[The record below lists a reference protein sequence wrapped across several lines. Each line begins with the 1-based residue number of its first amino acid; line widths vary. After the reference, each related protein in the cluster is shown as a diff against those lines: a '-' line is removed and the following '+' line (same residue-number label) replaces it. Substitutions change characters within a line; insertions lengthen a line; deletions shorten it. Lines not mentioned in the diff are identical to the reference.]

1 MALHVSFWGF
11 GKRENS
17 TIIPDTPA
25 LRTYNDLQ
33 LKGNCSIVNPSLKIN
48 EPVTENVHVWNYC
61 YIAEFRRYYYVTDW
75 VWDSGIWIAA
85 LQVDVLASF
94 KLEIGFQSFYILRS
108 YQDSSGNYLYNGDII
123 DTTYPCTA
131 GAPTYLHTTDN
142 NPFSGFYQLRA
153 GVYIVGLINQSAA
166 GVSYYCFDNTSYLE
180 FCSKLFNYSTGWV
193 NIDPTEISEDLQKA
207 LINPFQY
214 VVSSLYL
221 PMPYSWFA
229 DYGAGTLTNT
239 VKFGWWSLTLS
250 GYNARVLPKGVLYQI
265 DKTLTIPKHPEA
277 ASRGNYLNL
286 NPYSIYTL
294 RYYPFGVFDLDSE
307 AISNY
312 STLNLHVDV
321 DVCTG
326 KAILTVSVGNVNT
339 PIRVIEGNISVP
351 IPTVSVNVDYMN
363 LGSRSTLVAAG
374 ATALSQMGTGESGS
388 WFQNVRNNAREL
400 LHNISQGNWSEIK
413 NDAVEVFSNIAS
425 AAIAAKATAEITGQ
439 QGTYTLADTQKLTI
453 SGRFLPLAPDDFS
466 HRGRPL
472 CQTRMINTL
481 QGFIQCADADVY
493 IACTE
498 REKAAIKAYLE
509 SGFFYFE

>member
-17 TIIPDTPA
+17 TVYPTTTP
-25 LRTYNDLQ
+25 LKTYDDLQ
-33 LKGNCSIVNPSLKIN
+33 LKGNCSLVNPSLRIN
-48 EPVTENVHVWNYC
+48 EPVTLNVHAWNYC
-61 YIAEFRRYYYVTDW
+61 YIAEFHRYYYVTDW

-94 KLEIGFQSFYILRS
+94 KTEIGFQSFYILRS
-108 YQDSSGNYLYNGDII
+108 YQDTAGNFVYDGNII

-131 GAPTYLHTTDN
+131 AAPTYLHSSVN
-142 NPFSGFYQLRA
+142 NPFAGFYQVNG
-153 GVYIVGLINQSAA
+153 GVYIVGVINQDAA
-166 GVSYYCFDNTSYLE
+166 GVSYYCFDNTGFND
-180 FCSKLFNYSTGWV
+180 FCSKLFNYSTGWL
-193 NIDPTEISEDLQKA
+193 NIDPTEISADLQKA

-214 VVSSLYL
+214 VVSAFYI
-221 PMPYSWFA
+221 PMPYSWFT
-229 DYGAGTLTNT
+229 DTGAGRITNT

-250 GYNARVLPKGVLYQI
+250 GYNARILPKGVLYQL
-265 DKTLTIPKHPEA
+265 DHTLTIPKHPEA
-277 ASRGNYLNL
+277 STRGNYLNL

-294 RYYPFGVFDLDSE
+294 RYYPFGVFDIDSE

-312 STLNLHVDV
+312 SSLNLHVDA
-321 DVCTG
+321 DICTG
-326 KAILTVSVGNVNT
+326 KAILTIYVNQISD

-351 IPTVSVNVDYMN
+351 VPTVSVNVDYTN
-363 LGSRSTLVAAG
+363 LGTRSTLIAAG
-374 ATALSQMGTGESGS
+374 ASVVSQAGSGESGN

-413 NDAVEVFSNIAS
+413 NDAVTTFSNIAS

-439 QGTYTLADTQKLTI
+439 QGTYTLAGTQLLTI
-453 SGRFLPLAPDDFS
+453 SGRFLPLAPDDFA

-481 QGFIQCADADVY
+481 QGFVQCADADVY
-493 IACTE
+493 FICTE

-509 SGFFYFE
+509 SGFYYFE